1 MFRRIFGVRFK
12 KTSLLVLALCL
23 IFISIPVLFI
33 LRAAQKQL
41 AEEDVLD
48 ISFGASNER
57 QVVSGTG
64 INLTSLGSEN
74 LLLNGSFEPLVYRK
88 EYTVYSGDNKTLLLA
103 ENDERNGKN
112 KQIPLDDFFTGAKVE
127 ISTSQQGER
136 RVKKVSEIEQI
147 VPEIISG
154 LHPYSFPPDSPKAY
168 KWTAVFEQQRE
179 SGSQIF
185 LGASDGYILSNATGS
200 MFFLRLP
207 SRKDVKDIM
216 SWGDDILVLDEQ
228 GGLFLYSPDTAM
240 FLPLFT
246 EWGEKITNIAS
257 SQSAA
262 DSNKL
267 FLLTDKGDL
276 YLTRDLETRERI
288 RPSRTTKG
296 EAVYN
301 RQGQIFLLS
310 KENALFQITDETNWK
325 EIFVFPENFHL
336 RDLDLWQN
344 TALFLSKRGE
354 LIFYDLTSKI
364 ASPLPLSSEK
374 AEADNPDKAEK
385 RHKSEP
391 ADYVSSPTS
400 PLARNKVKT
409 LPEGILSLE
418 EAASIPFKDISLV
431 SDRHLFVIN
440 EPGQLLESKDAG
452 KTWLVH
458 GGENFFEKL
467 SFVYITEDK
476 SLLLGNENGLLAS
489 ALLGASLTLS
499 SPLEEDIF
507 EAGDTVRLEKHSP
520 LPWQRMRDLDENMA
534 WQGHRNLAGE
544 AIVGDWYVA
553 QNTLAFPRIE
563 SPGSPSGKA
572 ALFLQ
577 KNLYSGRDA
586 PQLLRGIYGNTLLEN
601 TLPAAKESL
610 RLVHKLSDESLNLMQ
625 GNSAFELIFWAKAD
639 CDEAQVD
646 LALTAPNMPNDPVK
660 RYLSKEWKEYSVV
673 FIIPWSV
680 AERSDL
686 RVIFDFLDCE
696 EASVDRV
703 RLRKIEEESPYKV
716 DLEKIQTLSPLVIR
730 LAYLQI
736 GESLLPSEFY
746 FEEESQYIFGDDG
759 SLHNIYSGTLNDTV
773 KLLQQAGAQPWLCIG
788 SSVREAELR
797 HIMQYLFG
805 SRQSEYGL
813 LRVQGGTLS
822 RWNEL
827 FDTIYIE
834 FSELDTAY
842 FNSDSERQL
851 FVDWAISIISSTP
864 EYAQVRNQ
872 VVFVDGMQYQDGVML
887 SSADTHASD
896 FGLPV
901 KVSSKR
907 NLDYA
912 MSQKYDNFLR
922 DPMRAL
928 SLRPEIFRSFPAG
941 ENNLRL
947 ADYMAQM
954 LHGLGKEV
962 SFTLL
967 NVGRSSHPFSF
978 DLLTGI
984 FYSLDN
990 ISGMAPYTIRV
1001 EGTAETE
1008 ECPVVAFAY
1017 GSREEKRLFILNLG
1031 DEVSLV
1037 RIYEAV
1043 NDKTRLREYDAA
1055 GILLT
1060 ERKMTRR
1067 DGTLALLPGA
1077 MMVIEYNE

>member
-23 IFISIPVLFI
+23 IFISVPVLLI

-112 KQIPLDDFFTGAKVE
+112 KHIPLDDFFTGAKIE
-127 ISTSQQGER
+127 ILTTQQGER

-147 VPEIISG
+147 VPDIISG
-154 LHPYSFPPDSPKAY
+154 LHPYSFPPDSPKEQ
-168 KWTAVFEQQRE
+168 KWTAVFERQRE

-207 SRKDVKDIM
+207 SRKDVKEIM
-216 SWGDDILVLDEQ
+216 AWGNDILFLDEQ
-228 GGLFLYSPDTAM
+228 GGLFLYSPDTAN

-246 EWGEKITNIAS
+246 DWKEKVTSVAS
-257 SQSAA
+257 GQDTA
-262 DSNKL
+262 DSKKL

-276 YLTRDLETRERI
+276 YLTRDLETRESI
-288 RPSRTTKG
+288 RASRTTKG
-296 EAVYN
+296 EALYK

-310 KENALFQITDETNWK
+310 KDNTLFQIKDETNWQ
-325 EIFVFPENFHL
+325 EIFIFPENFQL
-336 RDLDLWQN
+336 LDLDLWQN

-354 LIFYDLTSKI
+354 LIFYGLTSKI
-364 ASPLPLSSEK
+364 ASELPFPSEK
-374 AEADNPDKAEK
+374 AESDSENMK
-385 RHKSEP
+385 RQKSEP
-391 ADYVSSPTS
+391 ADYISSPTS
-400 PLARNKVKT
+400 PLARKKEKT
-409 LPEGILSLE
+409 LPEEILGLE

-431 SDRHLFVIN
+431 SDRHVFVIN
-440 EPGQLLESKDAG
+440 EAGQLLESKDAG
-452 KTWLVH
+452 KTWFVH
-458 GGENFFEKL
+458 GGESFFEKL

-476 SLLLGNENGLLAS
+476 SLLLGNEKGLLGS
-489 ALLGASLTLS
+489 ALLGATLTLS

-520 LPWQRMRDLDENMA
+520 LPWQRMRDLDDNIA
-534 WQGHRNLAGE
+534 WQGHREVVGE
-544 AIVGDWYVA
+544 AIAGDWYVA
-553 QNTLAFPRIE
+553 QNTHAFPRIE
-563 SPGSPSGKA
+563 SPGPPSGKS
-572 ALFLQ
+572 ALLLQ

-601 TLPAAKESL
+601 TLPAEKESL

-639 CDEAQVD
+639 CDEAHVD

-746 FEEESQYIFGDDG
+746 FEEESQFIFGDDG
-759 SLHNIYSGTLNDTV
+759 SLHNIYSGTLSDTV
-773 KLLQQAGAQPWLCIG
+773 KLLQQVGAQPWLCIG
-788 SSVREAELR
+788 SSVSETELR

-827 FDTIYIE
+827 FDMIYIE

-901 KVSSKR
+901 KVGSKR
-907 NLDYA
+907 SLDYA

-941 ENNLRL
+941 GSNLRL

-967 NVGRSSHPFSF
+967 DVGQSSHPFSF

-984 FYSLDN
+984 FYSLEN

-1001 EGTAETE
+1001 EGTAEIE
-1008 ECPVVAFAY
+1008 ESPVVAFAY

-1043 NDKTRLREYDAA
+1043 NDKTCLREYDAA

-1060 ERKMTRR
+1060 ERKMSRR

-1077 MMVIEYNE
+1077 MMVIEYRE